1 MKHRRLTWFYA
12 LGTATLRGNF
22 ASKPIDMTM
31 LPTQGR
37 RLPALQLRCG
47 SPAPGGFFNL
57 SCSWLF
63 YLIKECGPCVQ
74 E

>member
-31 LPTQGR
+31 LPTQAAVC
-37 RLPALQLRCG
+37 LLFNSSAALRASL
-47 SPAPGGFFNL
+47 SPSFWPVFSPIWA
-57 SCSWLF
+57 
-63 YLIKECGPCVQ
+63 
-74 E
+74 